1 MERELW
7 NSLYYMATK
16 LDNPMGSWKYSTADI
31 VVVYLWCVICD
42 RPMCWAVEKSN
53 WPEELCPQC
62 LPSQATLSRR
72 MRKAEAQELM
82 TQIEQTWIALSG
94 IAQMWI
100 RVIDG
105 KPLTVSGV
113 SKDADAGYGRAAG
126 GKAKGYKL
134 YAVWCSGPLPL
145 AWGLAR
151 INVAEETMARRLIPD
166 LPGSGY
172 LLGDPIYDSNVLFDL
187 AHAADHQLLAPKR
200 VKGSG
205 LGHKRHSPYRLRC
218 IELMKHRFGKAVFRC
233 RRQIERD
240 FGNLTSFGGG
250 LVCLPAWV
258 RRFTRVRNWVH
269 GKLLVN
275 AARWL
280 RNHPEVN
287 ALA

>member
-7 NSLYYMATK
+7 KLLYCMATR
-16 LDNPMGSWKYSTADI
+16 LDKPWGSWKYSTADI
-31 VVVYLWCVICD
+31 VVVYFWCVVSD
-42 RPMCWAVEKSN
+42 RPMCWAVEKAN
-53 WPEELCPQC
+53 WPNDLRPRC

-72 MRKAEAQELM
+72 MRQADAQELM
-82 TQIEQTWIALSG
+82 TQIERAWITLVGLARV
-94 IAQMWI
+94 WI
-100 RVIDG
+100 RMIDG

-126 GKAKGYKL
+126 GMAKGYKL
-134 YAVWCSGPLPL
+134 YAVWPSGPLPL

-151 INVAEETMARRLIPD
+151 MNASEQTMARQLIPD

-172 LLGDPIYDSNVLFDL
+172 LLGDSVYDNNALFDL
-187 AHAADHQLLAPKR
+187 AQAADHQLLAPKR
-200 VKGSG
+200 VKNSG
-205 LGHKRHSPYRLRC
+205 LGHHRQSPYRLRC
-218 IELMKHRFGKAVFRC
+218 IELMKHRFGKALYRF

-258 RRFTRVRNWVH
+258 RRFPRVRNWVQA
-269 GKLLVN
+269 KLLVN
-275 AARWL
+275 AARWFH
-280 RNHPEVN
+280 NHPEVN